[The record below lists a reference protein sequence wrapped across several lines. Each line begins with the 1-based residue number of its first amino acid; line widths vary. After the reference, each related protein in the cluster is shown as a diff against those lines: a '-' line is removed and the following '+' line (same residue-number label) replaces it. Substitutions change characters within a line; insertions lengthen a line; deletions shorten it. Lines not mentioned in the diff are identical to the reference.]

1 LEYQDSRAAW
11 PAVNREIKLFCSPPF
26 GPLFLPFYQ
35 PNQPFQPI
43 YLGGLACLS
52 GGL

>member
-1 LEYQDSRAAW
+1 LEYQNSRSAC
-11 PAVNREIKLFCSPPF
+11 PAVNGEIKLFAGPPF

-43 YLGGLACLS
+43 YLGGLPCLP